1 MKVSLFTNFSQTRF
15 ASPRHPSAPGKDE
28 HCQWNKVPYSFEPGQ
43 SAYLEVGVART
54 LAHHLITRELHGQG
68 FDSIRGRVRD
78 TGPDPL
84 ADQRIGKDK
93 VDMVLERCLGPI
105 IEVSNEVEMQQLT
118 QAMLMAKAAEAVAK
132 KSEAA
137 PIPASQPEVPA
148 ETKKRGCKPKAPEAS
163 KEAEFE
169 GLTQ

>member
-1 MKVSLFTNFSQTRF
+1 MKVTLFTNFSQTRF
-15 ASPRHPSAPGKDE
+15 ASPLHPTAPGKDA

-54 LAHHLITRELHGQG
+54 LAHHLLSRELHGQG

-84 ADQRIGKDK
+84 ADQRISRDK
-93 VDMVLERCLGPI
+93 VDELLARCLGPVV
-105 IEVSNEVEMQQLT
+105 EVSNEMELQQLT
-118 QAMLMAKAAEAVAK
+118 AKMLLQKAEKVAVTAN
-132 KSEAA
+132 E
-137 PIPASQPEVPA
+137 
-148 ETKKRGCKPKAPEAS
+148 PEAPVEQPKKKAGRPKKVKVDNVTTA

-169 GLTQ
+169 GLTA